1 MNNKDRD
8 ISTKYSCHSWMHDG
22 MLIVCT
28 EIGEIIVCET
38 DGSYLT
44 YVYDSPINYYE
55 FKIEAIIPFS
65 RGFIIAGYSKE
76 GGG

>member
-1 MNNKDRD
+1 
-8 ISTKYSCHSWMHDG
+8 MHDA

-44 YVYDSPINYYE
+44 YIYESPINYYE
-55 FKIEAIIPFS
+55 FKIESIIPFS